1 MKKKYRGEKW
11 ILAGVILLISLS
23 LTLKPVEVNSESNL
37 PPGIVAGDDQGIKIK
52 NDGQYLVD
60 IRDVAPG
67 KKWSTKITIINI
79 EKDIPYLLTM
89 NISKPTLVKGSLDL
103 SKAIQMTLIYEGKE
117 VYKGPLSGVNK
128 TINLQD
134 KSTPLNLGTFKGGD
148 SKMLEAHFELDGK
161 SYTNRDFFEKN
172 VVENIWYFKA
182 IKTILPDTSEPD
194 QPEKPF
200 LENLTSKL
208 RLPNTGE
215 EWRNALIFSCIGLF
229 LILIS
234 LLIVKHKKQ
243 EKKPYRKKIKH
254 Q

>member
-1 MKKKYRGEKW
+1 MKRRDRGEQW
-11 ILAGVILLISLS
+11 LLVWLFLLISLS
-23 LTLKPVEVNSESNL
+23 LALKPIEVSSESNL

-52 NDGQYLVD
+52 NDGQYLVE
-60 IRDVAPG
+60 IQDVAPG

-89 NISKPTLVKGSLDL
+89 NISKPTIVKGSLDL
-103 SKAIQMTLIYEGKE
+103 SKAIQMTLIYDDKE

-128 TINLQD
+128 MLNLQD
-134 KSTPLNLGTFKGGD
+134 QSTPLNLGTFKAGD
-148 SKMLEAHFELDGK
+148 TKMLEAHFELDGK

-172 VVENIWYFKA
+172 IVENIWYFKA
-182 IKTILPDTSEPD
+182 IKTTLPDTSDPD

-200 LENLTSKL
+200 IEKLISKL

-229 LILIS
+229 LILIT

-243 EKKPYRKKIKH
+243 ERKPRKKKRTH
-254 Q
+254 